1 MPFYMQYIFTS
12 KTNKGKS
19 PCVYSKKMR
28 FTLLHVFL
36 IFLNLGCQK
45 GLSAVC
51 FSCVLPVFLYI
62 ICYIES
68 LKTDIQKSP
77 CMSLKK
83 MSVTTFINS
92 FISAYDS
99 TAQDLAARIYQK

>member
-1 MPFYMQYIFTS
+1 MQY
-12 KTNKGKS
+12 
-19 PCVYSKKMR
+19 
-28 FTLLHVFL
+28 TLLHVFMYL
-36 IFLNLGCQK
+36 HILAAKKAFLQ
-45 GLSAVC
+45 
-51 FSCVLPVFLYI
+51 CVFPVFLDI

-83 MSVTTFINS
+83 ISVTTFINS

-99 TAQDLAARIYQK
+99 TAQDLAARIYQNDKNDHF